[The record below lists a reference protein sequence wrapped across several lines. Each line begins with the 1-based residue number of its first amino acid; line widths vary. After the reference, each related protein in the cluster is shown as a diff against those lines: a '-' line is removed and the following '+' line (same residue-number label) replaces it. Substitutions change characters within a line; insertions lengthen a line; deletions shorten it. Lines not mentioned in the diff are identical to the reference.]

1 MKRILVILGVTA
13 AMAVAPSVS
22 SAGTSS
28 LKLSP
33 QNVRSPVPVAG
44 FILQI
49 KTDSRS
55 GHTLYRTGNTGLW
68 ME

>member
-13 AMAVAPSVS
+13 AMAIAPSVA
-22 SAGTSS
+22 SAGGTSS
-28 LKLSP
+28 GP
-33 QNVRSPVPVAG
+33 QIGRPSAPVAG
-44 FILQI
+44 STLQI
-49 KTDSRS
+49 STDSRS